1 MATNDILAKNVIE
14 AILFSSDK
22 PILIEQIRN
31 LFEDLQPS
39 QIRQLLEELKK
50 EYEQANRGIRL
61 LEVAG
66 GFQMVTA
73 PNISTFLKKFYR
85 QKGSDKLSRPA
96 LETLAIIAYKQPVT
110 KFEIESLRRVDSTGV
125 LKNLKDL
132 GIIRIAGRKKAPG
145 RPFVYATTRQFLEY
159 FGLKSLDEL
168 PKIDSILQSGEA
180 LTSSEAPQ
188 EEQFVK
194 GEQNETQKTTA

>member
-1 MATNDILAKNVIE
+1 MTTNDILAKGIIE

-22 PILIEQIRN
+22 PVLIEQIRN
-31 LFEDLQPS
+31 LFEDLQPA
-39 QIRQLLEELKK
+39 QIRELLEELQK
-50 EYEQANRGIRL
+50 EYEQAGRGFRL

-73 PNISTFLKKFYR
+73 PSLSAFLKKFYR
-85 QKGSDKLSRPA
+85 QKGTDKLSRPA

-110 KFEIESLRRVDSTGV
+110 KFEIESLRRVDSSGV
-125 LKNLKDL
+125 VKNLKDL
-132 GIIRIAGRKKAPG
+132 GIIRISGRKKSPG

-168 PKIDSILQSGEA
+168 PKIESVLQSQ
-180 LTSSEAPQ
+180 EAPASNQAQQ
-188 EEQFVK
+188 EEQVPK
-194 GEQNETQKTTA
+194 GEENETQKSTA